1 MITKLSKFNTYKFL
15 FHLKYSLG
23 MFDASNFVDIV
34 EKKYRG
40 RLIKINLGKLIIIP
54 TPIGNME
61 DMSVNMYR
69 KLF

>member
-1 MITKLSKFNTYKFL
+1 MITKLSKFNFTYKFL

-40 RLIKINLGKLIIIP
+40 RLI
-54 TPIGNME
+54 
-61 DMSVNMYR
+61 
-69 KLF
+69 